1 MTTSTNRI
9 SKASVDLDVDV
20 VVDEEHHWSAGKM
33 KQRHREAEE
42 SPPVRKYD
50 TLVLFTRQISS
61 RLLES
66 YIYLVYTHSVILVIQ
81 AI

>member
-1 MTTSTNRI
+1 M
-9 SKASVDLDVDV
+9 D
-20 VVDEEHHWSAGKM
+20 VDEEHHWSAGKM

-61 RLLES
+61 RRLES
-66 YIYLVYTHSVILVIQ
+66 
-81 AI
+81 

>member
-9 SKASVDLDVDV
+9 SKAFVDVDV
-20 VVDEEHHWSAGKM
+20 DEEYHWSAGKM

-42 SPPVRKYD
+42 SLPVRKYD
-50 TLVLFTRQISS
+50 KLILFTRQISS

-66 YIYLVYTHSVILVIQ
+66 YIYIYIYRVLTGRKYSEPGQ
-81 AI
+81 

>member
-20 VVDEEHHWSAGKM
+20 DVDVDEEHHWSAGKM

-42 SPPVRKYD
+42 SLLVRKYD

-61 RLLES
+61 RRLES
-66 YIYLVYTHSVILVIQ
+66 
-81 AI
+81 

>member
-9 SKASVDLDVDV
+9 SKAFVDVDV
-20 VVDEEHHWSAGKM
+20 DVDEEHHWSAGKM

-50 TLVLFTRQISS
+50 KLMLFTRQISS

-66 YIYLVYTHSVILVIQ
+66 YIGRKYSEPGQ
-81 AI
+81 

>member
-9 SKASVDLDVDV
+9 SKASVD
-20 VVDEEHHWSAGKM
+20 VDEEHHWSAGKM

-81 AI
+81 AT

>member
-9 SKASVDLDVDV
+9 SKAFVDVDV
-20 VVDEEHHWSAGKM
+20 DADVDEEYHWSARKM

-50 TLVLFTRQISS
+50 KLILFTRQISS

-66 YIYLVYTHSVILVIQ
+66 YIGRKYSEPGQ
-81 AI
+81 

>member
-1 MTTSTNRI
+1 M
-9 SKASVDLDVDV
+9 DVDV
-20 VVDEEHHWSAGKM
+20 DVDVDQDEEHHWSAGKM

-50 TLVLFTRQISS
+50 KLMLFTRQISS

-66 YIYLVYTHSVILVIQ
+66 YIARKYSEPGQ
-81 AI
+81 

>member
-1 MTTSTNRI
+1 M
-9 SKASVDLDVDV
+9 DVDV
-20 VVDEEHHWSAGKM
+20 DVDVDEEHHWSAGKM
-33 KQRHREAEE
+33 KQRQREAEE

-61 RLLES
+61 RRLES

>member
-1 MTTSTNRI
+1 MTTSTNKI
-9 SKASVDLDVDV
+9 SKASVDVDVDV
-20 VVDEEHHWSAGKM
+20 DVDEEHHWSAGKM

-66 YIYLVYTHSVILVIQ
+66 YIYI
-81 AI
+81 